1 MESKDYAIK
10 TDEALLSL
18 VKSGDDLALT
28 TLLSRYTGVVK
39 QIARSY
45 FLFGGEVEDLVQ
57 EGTLGLFKAIKSYNG
72 QIAFKSY
79 ASLCIRRNILSAV
92 KTDNCEKNRVLNDSV
107 GYDSD
112 GGVEVFLGD
121 TTLEPSKL
129 FDEREYLEETRDK
142 LKKILTGFEY
152 EILTLYLEGYTYAEI
167 SEKIGRT
174 VKSVDNAIQRIR
186 KKVESK
192 YDG

>member
-121 TTLEPSKL
+121 TTLEPSEL